1 MDENAV
7 VCTRCQA
14 VGLEQYVHSGST
26 RTGLLLL
33 AVLVLPGLLYFL
45 WYFLEGHWGCSTCG
59 SRRVEPLMIPADQC
73 AFGVEPPRLAESY
86 QLQRFLSPSFPNP
99 LQSSRRDQKGAAALH
114 NL

>member
-1 MDENAV
+1 MDERAV

-26 RTGLLLL
+26 RTGMLLF
-33 AVLVLPGLLYFL
+33 AVLILPGLFYFL

-59 SRRVEPLMIPADQC
+59 SRKVEPLMIPPEQC

-86 QLQRFLSPSFPNP
+86 QLKGCLP
-99 LQSSRRDQKGAAALH
+99 LREPGELNRGVRNGLLAG
-114 NL
+114 